1 MLRHLILLLF
11 LVGLALP
18 SVAVPVQAETVAAGC
33 HGTAP
38 AVPQHHQDERD
49 GGKTAGHMCIGC
61 VASTPAATVT
71 APVAMPRQVPPV
83 QPMAALA
90 GADVPPSIPP
100 PRL

>member
-11 LVGLALP
+11 LVGLSLP
-18 SVAVPVQAETVAAGC
+18 TVAVPVQAEAVTVDC
-33 HGTAP
+33 HGAAP
-38 AVPQHHQDERD
+38 ALPQHHQDERD

-61 VASTPAATVT
+61 VASTRAATVT
-71 APVAMPRQVPPV
+71 APVAAPSLVPPV

>member
-11 LVGLALP
+11 LVGLSLP
-18 SVAVPVQAETVAAGC
+18 SVAVPVQAETVAADC
-33 HGTAP
+33 HGAAP
-38 AVPQHHQDERD
+38 ALPPHHQDERD

-61 VASTPAATVT
+61 VANAPAATVT
-71 APVAMPRQVPPV
+71 APVALPPLVPPV